1 MTEPHRRSVTLTRI
15 LDAPPRLVYAAW
27 TQAEHLDWF
36 RNPENPTDSPIEVDL
51 RVDGVWRI
59 EMVVNDDLRYFT
71 GGIYRELVPDERI
84 VFTFGAVGGW
94 PELAGTAA
102 DDAPVVTVTLREL
115 AGSTE
120 MTLHME
126 FPAHLTD
133 EEVTG
138 WLDLGMEDGW
148 RQTIDR
154 LEPAPL

>member
-1 MTEPHRRSVTLTRI
+1 MTDAQRRTITLSRI

-27 TQAEHLDWF
+27 TRPEHLGWYL
-36 RNPENPTDSPIEVDL
+36 NPDNPTDAPIEVDL
-51 RVDGVWRI
+51 RVGGAWRI
-59 EMVVNDDLRYFT
+59 EMVINDDLRYFT
-71 GGIYRELVPDERI
+71 GGIYRELVPNERI
-84 VFTFGAVGGW
+84 VFTFGAIGGW
-94 PELAGTAA
+94 PELDGSAA

-126 FPAHLTD
+126 FPAHLSD
-133 EEVTG
+133 ENVKD

-154 LEPAPL
+154 LVPAAA

>member
-1 MTEPHRRSVTLTRI
+1 MTETQRRSITLSRI

-27 TQAEHLDWF
+27 TQPEHLGWF
-36 RNPENPTDSPIEVDL
+36 LNPDNPTGAPIEVDL
-51 RVDGVWRI
+51 RVGGVWRI
-59 EMVVNDDLRYFT
+59 EMVINDELRYFT
-71 GGIYRELVPDERI
+71 GGIYRDLVPNERI

-94 PELAGTAA
+94 PELDGTAI

-120 MTLHME
+120 MTLRME
-126 FPAHLTD
+126 FPAHLSDEDVTD
-133 EEVTG
+133 

-154 LEPAPL
+154 LEPARD

>member
-1 MTEPHRRSVTLTRI
+1 MTDAQRRTITLSRI

-27 TQAEHLDWF
+27 TRPEHLGWYL
-36 RNPENPTDSPIEVDL
+36 NPDNPTDAPIEVDL
-51 RVDGVWRI
+51 RVGGEWRI
-59 EMVVNDDLRYFT
+59 EMVINDDLRYFT
-71 GGIYRELVPDERI
+71 GGIYRELVPNERI
-84 VFTFGAVGGW
+84 VFTFGAIGGW
-94 PELAGTAA
+94 PELDGSAA

-126 FPAHLTD
+126 FPAHLSD
-133 EEVTG
+133 ENVKD

-154 LEPAPL
+154 LVPAAA

>member
-1 MTEPHRRSVTLTRI
+1 MTDAQRRKITLSRI

-27 TQAEHLDWF
+27 TRPEHLGWYL
-36 RNPENPTDSPIEVDL
+36 NPDNPTDAPIEVDL
-51 RVDGVWRI
+51 RIGGEWRI
-59 EMVVNDDLRYFT
+59 EMVINDDLRYFT
-71 GGIYRELVPDERI
+71 GGIYRELVPNERI
-84 VFTFGAVGGW
+84 VFTFGAIGGW
-94 PELAGTAA
+94 PELDGSAA

-126 FPAHLTD
+126 FPAHLSD
-133 EEVTG
+133 ENVKD

-154 LEPAPL
+154 LVPAAA

>member
-1 MTEPHRRSVTLTRI
+1 MTDAQRRTITLRRI

-27 TQAEHLDWF
+27 TRPEHLGWYL
-36 RNPENPTDSPIEVDL
+36 NPDNPTDAPIEVDL
-51 RVDGVWRI
+51 RIGGEWRI
-59 EMVVNDDLRYFT
+59 EMVINDDLRYFT
-71 GGIYRELVPDERI
+71 GGVYRELVPNERI
-84 VFTFGAVGGW
+84 VFTFGAIGGW
-94 PELAGTAA
+94 PELDGSAA

-126 FPAHLTD
+126 FPAHLSD
-133 EEVTG
+133 ENVKD

-154 LEPAPL
+154 LVPAAA

>member
-1 MTEPHRRSVTLTRI
+1 MTDTQRRSVTLNRI

-27 TQAEHLDWF
+27 TRPEHLGWF
-36 RNPENPTDSPIEVDL
+36 LNPENPTDTPIEVDL
-51 RVDGVWRI
+51 RVGGTWRL
-59 EMVVNDDLRYFT
+59 EMVINDDLRYFT

-84 VFTFGAVGGW
+84 VFTFGAEGGW

-102 DDAPVVTVTLREL
+102 NDAPVVTVSLREL

-120 MTLHME
+120 MTLQMD
-126 FPAHLTD
+126 FPAHLSD
-133 EEVTG
+133 EAVQG

-154 LEPAPL
+154 LDPAAA

>member
-1 MTEPHRRSVTLTRI
+1 MTDAQRRTITLSRI

-27 TQAEHLDWF
+27 TRPEHLGWYL
-36 RNPENPTDSPIEVDL
+36 NPDNPTDAPIEVDL
-51 RVDGVWRI
+51 RIGGEWRI
-59 EMVVNDDLRYFT
+59 EMVINDDLRYFT
-71 GGIYRELVPDERI
+71 GGIYRELVPNERI
-84 VFTFGAVGGW
+84 VFTFGAIGGW
-94 PELAGTAA
+94 PELDDSAA

-126 FPAHLTD
+126 FPAHLSD
-133 EEVTG
+133 ENVKD

-154 LEPAPL
+154 LVPAAA